1 MPLPL
6 AQLPAYLLWGTKMD
20 ALFYQLI
27 WKGLIGALLPSI
39 GFGVLF
45 NVRGTSLLL
54 AGLTGGIGGFM
65 YQLCLYCGFN
75 DSIANFIAAV
85 ALSICGEIFARKM
98 KTTVSTFTAVA
109 LIPLVPGGG
118 AYEMM
123 VYFSQGNTLA
133 GLMKGVHVLSV
144 SGMLC
149 LGILI
154 VSTITRFFFYSKRK
168 LATTSERLQQKIAL
182 GQTKSKT
189 SMQEIEIPIDYSLQS
204 DFEQKELLN
213 PDKTTK
219 P

>member
-1 MPLPL
+1 MRLLL
-6 AQLPAYLLWGTKMD
+6 AQLPACLLWGTNMD
-20 ALFYQLI
+20 ALFYQVI

-45 NVRGTSLLL
+45 NVRNTSLFL
-54 AGLTGGIGGFM
+54 AGLTGGIGGLM
-65 YQLCLYCGFN
+65 YQLCLYCGLN

-123 VYFSQGNTLA
+123 VSFSQGNTLA

-149 LGILI
+149 LGILT

-168 LATTSERLQQKIAL
+168 LESTSERLQQKRSL

-189 SMQEIEIPIDYSLQS
+189 PMQDIEIFQDDSLFS
-204 DFEQKELLN
+204 ELEQTDLSNQHQKSN
-213 PDKTTK
+213 H
-219 P
+219 

>member
-1 MPLPL
+1 MRLPL
-6 AQLPAYLLWGTKMD
+6 AQLLACLLWGTKMD
-20 ALFYQLI
+20 TLFNQLI
-27 WKGLIGALLPSI
+27 WQGLIGALLPSI

-45 NVRGTSLLL
+45 NVRGTSLFL

-65 YQLCLYCGFN
+65 YQLCLYLGLS
-75 DSIANFIAAV
+75 DSVANFIAAV

-118 AYEMM
+118 AFEMM
-123 VYFSQGNTLA
+123 VSFSQGNTLA

-149 LGILI
+149 LGILS

-168 LATTSERLQQKIAL
+168 LETTSERLHKKIVSN
-182 GQTKSKT
+182 QTKSKT
-189 SMQEIEIPIDYSLQS
+189 QSADFAIDCEIPNTI
-204 DFEQKELLN
+204 EQTQYLDPNEN
-213 PDKTTK
+213 PKS
-219 P
+219 